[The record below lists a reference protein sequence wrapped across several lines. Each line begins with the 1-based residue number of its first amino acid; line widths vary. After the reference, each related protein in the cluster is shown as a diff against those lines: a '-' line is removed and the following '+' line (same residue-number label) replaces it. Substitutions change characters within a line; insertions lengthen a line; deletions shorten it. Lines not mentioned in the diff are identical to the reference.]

1 MSELF
6 SSIACNLDSNILQAA
21 LPLFEK
27 GEVEAIEWS
36 FDALFRFQDI
46 PNWFADLI
54 RAYATEQ
61 RLIGHG
67 VFFSIFSGKWKTE
80 QEKWLAHLSEV
91 ARQFSF
97 QHITEHF
104 GFMTGEN
111 FHAGAPMSVPLNTQ
125 TLAIGRDRLQRIYE
139 ACHCPVG
146 LENLAFA
153 YSLED
158 VKQQGY
164 FLEELLRPV
173 NGFIILDLHNLYC
186 QLYNFN
192 VDVQRLIH
200 SYPLGRV
207 REIHISGGSWEDSP
221 LTPNKRVRRDTHD
234 DAVPEAVFQLLAEVI
249 PLCPN
254 LNYVVLEQIGTGL
267 QSMDSHLQYQR
278 DFRKMKAIVSRFAM
292 SSAIQNDFSPGHLPH
307 LPQPVEDELLARQQL
322 ELSNILENAA
332 DHQEA
337 QRMLQASSLF
347 QSSWH
352 IENWAPHML
361 ETALQI
367 AQKWKA

>member
-1 MSELF
+1 MTTLQ
-6 SSIACNLDSNILQAA
+6 SSIACNLDSNILKAA

-46 PNWFADLI
+46 PNWFTDLI
-54 RAYATEQ
+54 MAFATEQ

-67 VFFSIFSGKWKTE
+67 VFFSIFSGKWKAE
-80 QEKWLAHLSEV
+80 QEQWLAHLSEV

-111 FHAGAPMSVPLNTQ
+111 FHAGAPMSIPINTQ
-125 TLAIGRDRLQRIYE
+125 TLSIGRDRLQRIYE

-146 LENLAFA
+146 QENLAFA

-158 VKQQGY
+158 VKQQGH
-164 FLEELLRPV
+164 FLEELLRPI

-192 VDVQRLIH
+192 IDFQSLIQ
-200 SYPLGRV
+200 SYPLNRV
-207 REIHISGGSWEDSP
+207 REIHISGGSWEGST
-221 LTPNKRVRRDTHD
+221 LTPTKRVRRDTHD
-234 DAVPEAVFQLLAEVI
+234 DAVPEAVFQLLAQTI

-267 QSMDSHLQYQR
+267 QSQESQLQYQH
-278 DFRKMKAIVSRFAM
+278 DFRKMQTIVKRFTA
-292 SSAIQNDFSPGHLPH
+292 SSNIQNNFIPDSLPS
-307 LPQPVEDELLARQQL
+307 LSLPVEDTLLASQQL
-322 ELSNILENAA
+322 ELSNILENAK
-332 DHQEA
+332 DYQEA
-337 QRMLQASSLF
+337 QKLLESSSLS
-347 QSSWH
+347 QSSWQV
-352 IENWAPHML
+352 EQWAPHML
-361 ETALQI
+361 ETALHI